1 MCSDIDINV
10 YGFKRS
16 VENDRKDMGLVESGN
31 KGYGSFVSSSNRVH
45 HFAYTTQTE
54 LRNIT
59 IESDSI
65 GLSAK

>member
-1 MCSDIDINV
+1 
-10 YGFKRS
+10 
-16 VENDRKDMGLVESGN
+16 MGLVKWEN
-31 KGYGSFVSSSNRVH
+31 KGYESFMSSSNCEH

-54 LRNIT
+54 VRNIT